1 MIAPALGKMSGITEP
16 HSPGGIVLHGDPAAP
31 LLDVAAGISFL
42 VFLAL
47 DCNRHPMDVK
57 LLQRQH
63 GIRCTFVRTSHK
75 KYERDLKVECW
86 DGCKFLNSFEVLPN
100 FK

>member
-1 MIAPALGKMSGITEP
+1 MIATALGKMSGITEL
-16 HSPGGIVLHGDPAAP
+16 HIPGGIVLLGDPAAP

-57 LLQRQH
+57 LLRRQH
-63 GIRCTFVRTSHK
+63 GIRCTFAQTSHE
-75 KYERDLKVECW
+75 KYERDLKV
-86 DGCKFLNSFEVLPN
+86 KY
-100 FK
+100 